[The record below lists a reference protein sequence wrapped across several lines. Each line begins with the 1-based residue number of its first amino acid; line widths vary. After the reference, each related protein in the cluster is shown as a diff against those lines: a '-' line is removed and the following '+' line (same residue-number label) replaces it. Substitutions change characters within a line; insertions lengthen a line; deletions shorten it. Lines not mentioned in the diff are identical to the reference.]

1 MRSWIFGAI
10 TLACLTIGGVAT
22 ACPVGE
28 GGGQVRPQP
37 RPVQNVSFQASE
49 LMERASRLENA
60 AASRDQ
66 SARAFD
72 QEADQLIV
80 RARALRN
87 QAQLVNV
94 SDRQSIVQIADELTD
109 RAQNDRALASSERA
123 QASELRLEASGLRQR
138 AVQLIR
144 LGNGGGGWKG
154 RAVPSTSVPSTPLPS
169 ERGVTL

>member
-28 GGGQVRPQP
+28 GGQVRPQP

-60 AASRDQ
+60 AASREQ
-66 SARAFD
+66 SARSLD
-72 QEADQLIV
+72 QEADQLIL
-80 RARALRN
+80 RARNLRN

-94 SDRQSIVQIADELTD
+94 SDRSSIMQIADELTD

-123 QASELRLEASGLRQR
+123 QASEFRLEATGLRPR

-154 RAVPSTSVPSTPLPS
+154 LAPTTSVPSTPLPS